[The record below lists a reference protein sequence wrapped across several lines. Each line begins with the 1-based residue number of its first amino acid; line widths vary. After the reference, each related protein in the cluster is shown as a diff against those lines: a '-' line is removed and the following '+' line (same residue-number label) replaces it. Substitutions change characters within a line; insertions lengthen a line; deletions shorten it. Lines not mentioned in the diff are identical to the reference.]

1 MRNLAVIVQTKN
13 PRINRYVKIDRV
25 NGKIL
30 GTKKTSGPYKNIQI
44 IRRKKETYGNRRTD
58 QKAKG
63 INSDQIGSLR

>member
-58 QKAKG
+58 
-63 INSDQIGSLR
+63 